1 MFEVANRS
9 EESWG
14 PLAYCDD
21 KIFNAMIN
29 ERRER
34 AKDHIKVYLKRQ
46 KKLKKYKIYF
56 IKELRSDSFEIM
68 AEDEYD
74 VSSKAK
80 QFFKENEN
88 TIGFVEKPRGKW
100 AGDYAGYDKLS
111 YVKVV
116 S

>member
-14 PLAYCDD
+14 PLAKCDD
-21 KIFNAMIN
+21 KTFSRLIN
-29 ERRER
+29 QLD
-34 AKDHIKVYLKRQ
+34 AKAKIKDHLKKQ